1 MKKDTPKY
9 RQSPRNL
16 GDPDNSL
23 KILNLGVCL
32 ERACF
37 YFDSKA
43 DHYHGLAYTKGLSS
57 IETVA
62 KAEKVLRSIGFE
74 GQLEVETISNAE
86 FKKRASGK
94 GSWL

>member
-1 MKKDTPKY
+1 MAKDTPKY

-16 GDPDNSL
+16 RDPDNSL

-32 ERACF
+32 DRACS
-37 YFDSKA
+37 YFDLKA
-43 DHYHGLAYTKGLSS
+43 DHFHGLAYTKGLSS

-86 FKKRASGK
+86 FKKRASGN

>member
-1 MKKDTPKY
+1 MAKDTPKY

-16 GDPDNSL
+16 RDPDNSL

-32 ERACF
+32 DRACS
-37 YFDSKA
+37 YFDLNA

-62 KAEKVLRSIGFE
+62 KAEKILRSIGFE

-86 FKKRASGK
+86 FKKRASGY